1 MTFLLRNVLGR
12 TGTEGGQTGRDAPPP
27 PQLIMPQDTGK
38 LKKHVG
44 ILLDKVTKAA
54 QQLVLSDPPQDTAA
68 GKRNPLYIHTTV
80 FIKINVGLICTNI
93 SLFSILRILFLNS
106 PTFPLCYE

>member
-1 MTFLLRNVLGR
+1 MFYSSINFILYVPKGWEERTDACVTFLLRNVLGR
-12 TGTEGGQTGRDAPPP
+12 GGTGGGQAGRDAPPP

-54 QQLVLSDPPQDTAA
+54 QQLVLSDQPQDTTA
-68 GKRNPLYIHTTV
+68 GKRYLLYIHTIHKNQYGTD
-80 FIKINVGLICTNI
+80 L
-93 SLFSILRILFLNS
+93 
-106 PTFPLCYE
+106 Y